1 MVARHTL
8 VCGVRARGHRDAR
21 IGLEE
26 AVNVIADA
34 PYRPAAPDFAGVE
47 RFEGDA
53 ARAHA
58 VRVGRD
64 VDSAVTR
71 TEIEPTGG
79 QDELLSGVAFD
90 VSPRR
95 IRALRQTHVLGR
107 VVRQTDD

>member
-34 PYRPAAPDFAGVE
+34 PYRPAAPDCAGVE
-47 RFEGDA
+47 RFEGNA

-58 VRVGRD
+58 VRVARD
-64 VDSAVTR
+64 VDCAVTR
-71 TEIEPTGG
+71 TEIEPSGA
-79 QDELLSGVAFD
+79 QDELFAGIALD

-95 IRALRQTHVLGR
+95 VRALGQAHV
-107 VVRQTDD
+107 